1 MFLDKDNHLAK
12 LNELYGQNCFQSAS
26 LYCDAGMGK
35 TTLLRQFSAG
45 KRTLYFKPLETT
57 DRENFLALK
66 EEAIR
71 VLGALEKL
79 KAAKRF
85 AELFRTIGR
94 SAKEEPLLF
103 IIDDFPHLIN
113 KNRRLSTLIQ
123 SYMTKEWKTSKLF
136 VILCKPASLY
146 EKESTQAANPLLLK
160 PLTFFET
167 RQLFRHLPI
176 EQQICI
182 FGITGG
188 VPGYL
193 AYFVNGRPFQEN
205 LYQLFFTE
213 EGAFYRRPTKFLKVH
228 LSEPELAHSA
238 LLCLGAKRRKL
249 HEICERTELT
259 PSAAGS
265 LMNTLDL
272 LGLVDKIIPVTEDAG
287 SRRTLYRIADGVF
300 RFWYT
305 FAAPHRSAIELGCG
319 RDVFEKE
326 ILPALDSYSKETF
339 EDICR
344 QYLDL
349 LACLGEAP
357 FPYDHAGSWWGQH
370 PTRKRTEY
378 VPIAASDD
386 SNMLL
391 GDCFW
396 TDQWIDLEGL
406 QGLQKHAGL
415 FPHSTIWYC
424 LFAKSDFVSGMETIF
439 GDTVKVFT
447 LEQMCTRADAVVCTP
462 DIC

>member
-12 LNELYGQNCFQSAS
+12 LNELYRQNCFQSAS

-160 PLTFFET
+160 PFTFFET

-259 PSAAGS
+259 P
-265 LMNTLDL
+265 
-272 LGLVDKIIPVTEDAG
+272 K
-287 SRRTLYRIADGVF
+287 RRGEPYEYPG
-300 RFWYT
+300 
-305 FAAPHRSAIELGCG
+305 
-319 RDVFEKE
+319 
-326 ILPALDSYSKETF
+326 PA
-339 EDICR
+339 
-344 QYLDL
+344 
-349 LACLGEAP
+349 
-357 FPYDHAGSWWGQH
+357 W
-370 PTRKRTEY
+370 
-378 VPIAASDD
+378 
-386 SNMLL
+386 
-391 GDCFW
+391 
-396 TDQWIDLEGL
+396 
-406 QGLQKHAGL
+406 
-415 FPHSTIWYC
+415 
-424 LFAKSDFVSGMETIF
+424 SG
-439 GDTVKVFT
+439 G
-447 LEQMCTRADAVVCTP
+447 
-462 DIC
+462 

>member
-12 LNELYGQNCFQSAS
+12 LNELYGQNCFQSAA

-45 KRTLYFKPLETT
+45 KRTLYFKSLETT
-57 DRENFLALK
+57 DNENFLALK

-71 VLGALEKL
+71 VLGPLEKL

-85 AELFRTIGR
+85 AELFRTIGK
-94 SAKEEPLLF
+94 SAREESLVF
-103 IIDDFPHLIN
+103 IIDDYPHLIN

-123 SYMTKEWKTSKLF
+123 SYMTKEWKNSRLF
-136 VILCKPASLY
+136 IILCKPASLY
-146 EKESTQAANPLLLK
+146 EKEQLQTAHPLLLK
-160 PLTFFET
+160 PFTFFET
-167 RQLFRHLPI
+167 RQLFRHLPV

-193 AYFVNGRPFQEN
+193 TYFVNDKPFQEN

-213 EGAFYRRPTKFLKVH
+213 EGALYRRPTKFLKVH

-287 SRRTLYRIADGVF
+287 SRRTLYRTSDGVF

-305 FAAPHRSAIELGCG
+305 FAAPHRSAIEMGYG
-319 RDVFEKE
+319 REVFEKE
-326 ILPALDSYSKETF
+326 VLPSLDRYSKETF

-349 LACLGEAP
+349 ISSLGQ
-357 FPYDHAGSWWGQH
+357 D
-370 PTRKRTEY
+370 RK
-378 VPIAASDD
+378 S
-386 SNMLL
+386 
-391 GDCFW
+391 
-396 TDQWIDLEGL
+396 
-406 QGLQKHAGL
+406 
-415 FPHSTIWYC
+415 
-424 LFAKSDFVSGMETIF
+424 
-439 GDTVKVFT
+439 
-447 LEQMCTRADAVVCTP
+447 VV
-462 DIC
+462 